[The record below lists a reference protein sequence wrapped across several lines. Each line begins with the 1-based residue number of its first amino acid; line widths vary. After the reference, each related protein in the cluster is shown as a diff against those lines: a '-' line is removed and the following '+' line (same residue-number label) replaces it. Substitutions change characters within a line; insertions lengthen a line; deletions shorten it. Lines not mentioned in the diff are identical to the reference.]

1 MRAQVDIVARL
12 NLEHLVE
19 RYPELQS
26 ESQRAYVKRLLVRE
40 QARLARASDRVEI
53 VSELIDKT
61 EQRIRNQQRLVTFLA
76 EGPGAKQAGDLLENL
91 EDLRS
96 SLLDALARADHELKS
111 STVLHFPPDVGAA
124 HPAG

>member
-1 MRAQVDIVARL
+1 
-12 NLEHLVE
+12 
-19 RYPELQS
+19 
-26 ESQRAYVKRLLVRE
+26 
-40 QARLARASDRVEI
+40 LARASDRVEI